1 MPQQN
6 EDIGLLDVLVDYV
19 RQVLDADHVTFC
31 EEGPGMGPITVLA
44 ASGSLTHPEL
54 QPGPPLDQQEFGYD
68 GPDPFEL
75 GDSIAI
81 WRKNNPATPGVT
93 AFLERIGAAFDVTVR
108 VFRQAGR
115 MHVLELY
122 YCNPDHPFGEAEQ
135 AEALRLA
142 PLLAAGL
149 SREEL
154 AHDLAVAEGQ
164 FRTLVEQLPAI
175 TYLVDPK
182 GVGIYRS
189 PQSTTLLGT
198 PANNE
203 WELLDWEQSLHPDD
217 RDRVAR
223 AFADHMAHGVPF
235 DVEYRY
241 LRPDGEVVWIHDRSM
256 LLYDDSGHL
265 RGAQGVM
272 FDITG
277 RRRAEDALR
286 DSERRREEVL
296 AEMLRAEAEARAH
309 IAAELHDDTIQV
321 MTAAQLAVERG
332 LFAVESGDPERMVEA
347 LIAARDTVRAAVERA
362 RRLTFEL
369 RPPLLEAQGLR
380 AALVQLAEEVS
391 REGGFVI
398 ELEVPAARY
407 ASSVED
413 LAYRTVQ
420 EALSNARK
428 HAAPSQV
435 EIAMQ
440 QDDGMLVGCVADDGC
455 GFDVSRALDRR
466 QMRLHMGLDAMRE
479 RVHLA
484 GGAVE
489 IASSPGAGSRIDFRI
504 PLPG

>member
-1 MPQQN
+1 MPQPS
-6 EDIGLLDVLVDYV
+6 EDIGLLEVLVDYV

-31 EEGPGMGPITVLA
+31 EEQTGMGPITVLA
-44 ASGSLTHPEL
+44 AAGSMRHPEL
-54 QPGPPLDQQEFGYD
+54 LPGPPLDQAEFGYD
-68 GPDPFEL
+68 GPDPFEM

-81 WRKNNPATPGVT
+81 WRKDNPATPGVT
-93 AFLERIGAAFDVTVR
+93 EFLERIGAAFDVTVR
-108 VFRQAGR
+108 VFRRPGR

-122 YCNPDHPFGEAEQ
+122 YRDSDHPFGEEEQ

-142 PLLAAGL
+142 PLLAAAL

-154 AHDLAVAEGQ
+154 AHDLAIAEAQ

-175 TYLVDPK
+175 TYLVDPQ

-189 PQSTTLLGT
+189 PQSATLLGT
-198 PANNE
+198 PADNE
-203 WELLDWEQSLHPDD
+203 WELRDWEESVHPDD
-217 RDRVAR
+217 RDRVVE
-223 AFADHMAHGVPF
+223 AFADHMARGLPF

-241 LRPDGEVVWIHDRSM
+241 VRPDGEVVWIHDRSM
-256 LLYDDSGHL
+256 LLYDENGHL

-277 RRRAEDALR
+277 RRRAEEALR

-296 AEMLRAEAEARAH
+296 GEMLRAEAEARAH

-347 LIAARDTVRAAVERA
+347 LVAARDTVRAAVERA

-369 RPPLLEAQGLR
+369 RPPLLETQGLR

-398 ELEVPAARY
+398 EVDVPVVRF

-428 HAAPSQV
+428 HAAPTQV
-435 EIAMQ
+435 EIAMTR
-440 QDDGMLVGCVADDGC
+440 DASTLVGRVADDGC
-455 GFDVSRALDRR
+455 GFDVPRALDRR
-466 QMRLHMGLDAMRE
+466 QMRLHMGLDTMRE

-484 GGAVE
+484 GGSVE
-489 IASSPGAGSRIDFRI
+489 ITSRPGEGSRIEFRI
-504 PLPG
+504 PLPA